1 MRQVNKVSFNDV
13 LKAEMDKIA
22 EGREKRRQLWEIEG
36 GNGTK
41 ESAINAIGIAFSGG
55 GIRSATFNLGVLQ
68 ALAGMGLLKII
79 DYMSTV
85 SGGGYIGSWLVAWIK
100 REDLRK
106 VEEKLGTDC
115 ERFGVGTKPR
125 EVEFLREYSNYLT
138 PRLGVFSGDTW
149 AFIGSYVR
157 NLILNQIVLGL
168 FLVSLLLLSRP
179 FVLWFWMIVRSCQ
192 SAPSLWTMWYVP
204 AIASGLLALALSVTT
219 ANLSN
224 MLQRQVNSP
233 SQRLFAS
240 PWQINILVLFPIEIA
255 VWLLWAWCWGS
266 RKSLEANGMGWTS
279 AFTAGGFALL
289 WLLGCI
295 GGASASR
302 LVRWLKPLSDELSGS
317 SGETD
322 STFAPRPLRVV
333 MMEKGR
339 NALNVSLIIGCAVVA
354 GAVGGFLIQLLLYGL
369 KEWIDPMNPPPEWH
383 VASWGFPLAVLVFL
397 FVQTFHIGLV
407 SGGFT
412 EDAREWWGRL
422 LGLVA
427 RLTISL
433 SALYVVSID
442 GPWFVKWLSS
452 PGHGYYKWTLGA
464 IWALV
469 TGSGIA
475 AGKSPAKSPANLKV
489 SPTILM
495 KVAPP
500 VFIAGLLVILSYCT
514 NTVLPHLLL
523 GLKSLPDSMVGWA
536 GWFGS
541 WPSYSLDNPDWRYW
555 FEFEHGIDGRIW
567 IYVMG
572 FALLS
577 LLLSKQ
583 VGINR
588 FSMNALY
595 RNRLVR
601 CYLGATRNRRHPQ
614 PFTGFDPD
622 DDSVYLKN
630 VEPSEAYAGP
640 YPVVNTALNL
650 VSSKNLA
657 WQQRKAASFMFTPGF
672 SGFET
677 DRADGSRLS
686 AFTST
691 KEYKAPLSL
700 GTTMAISGA
709 AASPNMGFHSSPPLS
724 FLMTVFNVR
733 LGRWIGNPRYLS
745 TGTRTGPH
753 WGLLYLLNE
762 LLGHTN
768 DESSYVYVS
777 DGGHFEN
784 LGIYELVRRR
794 CRFIIA
800 CDAGEDHG
808 LKFGDIGNAIEKCR
822 SDFGVDI
829 EIDIERLRLQKDT
842 GKSDWHCA
850 IGTIHYEYVDSNLTS
865 GTLVY
870 LKSSLTGDE
879 PTDVQRYAAQYPAFP
894 HQTTADQWF
903 SESQFES
910 YRALGQHIA
919 QSTFGVVGN
928 QKEISKMNVEEFFV
942 KLRQHW
948 YPPSHFVQLSFTKH
962 SATYC
967 NLLETLRTQED
978 LEFLDGQ
985 VYPQWPSLISAKGG
999 RPRASMWLPQKEE
1012 ERRAGFYFCN
1022 RVIQLM
1028 EDVYLDL
1035 NLEREFDHPD
1045 NRGWV
1050 NFFRHWSWSGMFCA
1064 TWAISASIYGARFQ
1078 SFCERKLDLY
1088 PGKVRIGKPIPIHP
1102 PADIAGEKVFRDTL
1116 QKVHGL
1122 DPWEVELM
1130 TTFLAKGRFPR
1141 AVNSLDRSPEL
1152 SSLELIPFQ
1161 VYVRNLTSINNEEL
1175 NFNIGFAVG
1184 KFSTKEQAPSIWYF
1198 RIQNHVRRMGLARE
1212 ALDYMLKEYSGRLRN
1227 DVRVAPPIESPDGY
1241 EGRAS
1246 ELEAIPSAEAVEK
1259 FRNLFDS
1266 VKFRQGPK
1274 IGG

>member
-1 MRQVNKVSFNDV
+1 MRQMNEVSFDDV
-13 LKAEMDKIA
+13 LKAERKNIA
-22 EGREKRRQLWEIEG
+22 EGRKKRRKLWEIES
-36 GNGTK
+36 GNGAK
-41 ESAINAIGIAFSGG
+41 DGANNAIGIAFSGG

-68 ALAGMGLLKII
+68 ALAGLGLLKIV

-100 REDLRK
+100 REDVRR
-106 VEEKLGTDC
+106 VEEKLGTDSAQ
-115 ERFGVGTKPR
+115 FGVGTKPR
-125 EVEFLREYSNYLT
+125 EIEFLREYSNYLT
-138 PRLGVFSGDTW
+138 PKLGAFSGDTW

-168 FLVSLLLLSRP
+168 FLVSLLLISRP
-179 FVLWFWMIVRSCQ
+179 FVLWFWMIVRRCESNTGQ
-192 SAPSLWTMWYVP
+192 WTMLNVP
-204 AIASGLLALALSVTT
+204 GIAFGLLALALSATT
-219 ANLSN
+219 ANLSS
-224 MLQRQVNSP
+224 MLQRKANAP
-233 SQRLFAS
+233 SERLFAS
-240 PWQINILVLFPIEIA
+240 PWQINIFVLFPVEIA

-266 RKSLEANGMGWTS
+266 RELLQAKGVGWTCLL
-279 AFTAGGFALL
+279 TAGTFALL

-295 GGASASR
+295 GGTSARR
-302 LVRWLKPLSDELSGS
+302 LVRWLKPLPIALSDS
-317 SGETD
+317 SGKPD
-322 STFAPRPLRVV
+322 STNAPKAPKGV
-333 MMEKGR
+333 MLETGR
-339 NALNVSLIIGCAVVA
+339 TALDVSLIIGWAVIA
-354 GAVGGFLIQLLLYGL
+354 GAMCGVLIQLLLFGL
-369 KEWIDPMNPPPEWH
+369 EEWIDSKTPPPEWH

-397 FVQTFHIGLV
+397 LVQTFLIGLV
-407 SGGFT
+407 SEGFT

-422 LGLVA
+422 LGLVG
-427 RLTISL
+427 RLTLGL
-433 SALYVVSID
+433 SALYVISID
-442 GPWFVKWLSS
+442 GPLFMKWLGSA
-452 PGHGYYKWTLGA
+452 GHGYYKWALGA
-464 IWALV
+464 IWAFI

-475 AGKSPAKSPANLKV
+475 AGKSPAKPPANLKI
-489 SPTILM
+489 SPAILM
-495 KVAPP
+495 RIAPP
-500 VFIAGLLVILSYCT
+500 VFIVGLLVILSSSI
-514 NTVLPHLLL
+514 NFVLPYFLS
-523 GLKSLPDSMVGWA
+523 GLETLPDSIVSWA
-536 GWFGS
+536 RWFGS
-541 WPSYSLDNPDWRYW
+541 WSYYSPKSPDNWQYW
-555 FEFEHGIDGRIW
+555 FDFEHGIDGRIW
-567 IYVMG
+567 IYVLG
-572 FALLS
+572 FALIS

-595 RNRLVR
+595 KNRLVR
-601 CYLGATRNRRHPQ
+601 CYLGATRNPRNPQ

-622 DDSVYLKN
+622 DDSVCLKS
-630 VEPSEAYAGP
+630 VEPSEGYAGP
-640 YPVVNTALNL
+640 YLIVNTALNL

-657 WQQRKAASFMFTPGF
+657 WQQRKAASFMFTPAF

-677 DRADGSRLS
+677 DCADGSRLS
-686 AFTST
+686 AFTDT
-691 KEYKAPLSL
+691 KSYKAPISL

-709 AASPNMGFHSSPPLS
+709 AASPNMGFHSSPSLS

-733 LGRWIGNPRYLS
+733 LGQWIGNPRYLS

-762 LLGHTN
+762 LLGHTD

-829 EIDIERLRLQKDT
+829 ELDLERLRPQKDT
-842 GKSDWHCA
+842 GKSNWHCA
-850 IGTIHYEYVDSNLTS
+850 IGTIHYERVDPTLTS

-879 PTDVQRYAAQYPAFP
+879 PTDVQRYAAQFPAFP

-928 QKEISKMNVEEFFV
+928 RKEISKMNVEQFFV

-967 NLLETLRTQED
+967 SLLETLRTQKE
-978 LEFLDGQ
+978 LQFLDEQ
-985 VYPQWPSLISAKGG
+985 VYPQWPSLILTQGG
-999 RPRASMWLPQKEE
+999 RPEGSMWLPESSE
-1012 ERRAGFYFCN
+1012 ARRAGFYFCN

-1045 NRGWV
+1045 NRGWA

-1078 SFCERKLDLY
+1078 SFCERQLDLY
-1088 PGKVRIGKPIPIHP
+1088 PGRVRLGKPIPITMSLEISK
-1102 PADIAGEKVFRDTL
+1102 DKEFRETL

-1122 DPWEVELM
+1122 DLWEVELLA
-1130 TTFLAKGRFPR
+1130 TFLEKGRPR
-1141 AVNSLDRSPEL
+1141 TSNSPDKLAGPSN
-1152 SSLELIPFQ
+1152 LELIP
-1161 VYVRNLTSINNEEL
+1161 VRMSVSNLKSVNNEEL
-1175 NFNIGFAVG
+1175 KFNIGFALG
-1184 KFSTKEQAPSIWYF
+1184 QFSSKEQPPSISYF
-1198 RIQNHVRRMGLARE
+1198 RIQNHVRKMGLARE
-1212 ALDYMLKEYSGRLRN
+1212 ALNCMLKQYSGKLRN
-1227 DVRVAPPIESPDGY
+1227 QVLLVPPAESPEDY

-1246 ELEAIPSAEAVEK
+1246 KLEALPSAESVEK
-1259 FRNLFDS
+1259 FRKLFDS
-1266 VKFRQGPK
+1266 VKFLQGPK
-1274 IGG
+1274 IGE

>member
-1 MRQVNKVSFNDV
+1 MRQENEIAFKHV
-13 LKAEMDKIA
+13 LRAEIDKIA
-22 EGREKRRQLWEIEG
+22 ESRAKRRKLWEIEG
-36 GNGTK
+36 ENETK
-41 ESAINAIGIAFSGG
+41 DGAINAIGIAFSGG

-68 ALAGMGLLKII
+68 TLAGMGLLKLI
-79 DYMSTV
+79 DYTSTV

-100 REDLRK
+100 REDLKR
-106 VEEKLGTDC
+106 VEEKLGTDS

-125 EVEFLREYSNYLT
+125 EIEFLREYSNYLT
-138 PRLGVFSGDTW
+138 PRLGAFSGDTW
-149 AFIGSYVR
+149 AFIGSYAR

-168 FLVSLLLLSRP
+168 FLVALLLLSRP
-179 FVLWFWMIVRSCQ
+179 FVLWFWMIVKSCQ
-192 SAPSLWTMWYVP
+192 SSPSLWTMWRVP
-204 AIASGLLALALSVTT
+204 AIACGLLALALSATT

-224 MLQRQVNSP
+224 MLQQDLSSP

-266 RKSLEANGMGWTS
+266 RLFLEQKSMGWTC
-279 AFTAGGFALL
+279 AFTAGGFAVL

-302 LVRWLKPLSDELSGS
+302 FVRWLKPFPSEQSGN

-322 STFAPRPLRVV
+322 STSAPKRLRVV
-333 MMEKGR
+333 MMEQGR
-339 NALNVSLIIGCAVVA
+339 NALNVSSIISYAAIA
-354 GAVGGFLIQLLLYGL
+354 GAVGGVLIRLLLSGL
-369 KEWIDPMNPPPEWH
+369 KEWIDPKSPPPEWH

-397 FVQTFHIGLV
+397 FVQTVHIGLV
-407 SGGFT
+407 GGGFT

-427 RLTISL
+427 RLTIGL
-433 SALYVVSID
+433 SAFYVISID
-442 GPWFVKWLSS
+442 GPWFVKWLGS
-452 PGHGYYKWTLGA
+452 PGHGYYKWTLGT

-475 AGKSPAKSPANLKV
+475 AGKSPAKPSGNLKV
-489 SPTILM
+489 SPVLLM

-500 VFIAGLLVILSYCT
+500 VFMVGLVVTLSYFT
-514 NTVLPHLLL
+514 NTVLPHLLGGL
-523 GLKSLPDSMVGWA
+523 GALPDSMLGWA
-536 GWFGS
+536 RWIGS
-541 WPSYSLDNPDWRYW
+541 WPSYSPSKSDWQYW
-555 FEFEHGIDGRIW
+555 FDFEHGFDGRVW

-601 CYLGATRNRRHPQ
+601 CYLGATRNPRYPQ
-614 PFTGFDPD
+614 PFIGFDPD
-622 DDSVYLKN
+622 DDSLYLKN
-630 VEPSEAYAGP
+630 VEPSEGYTGP
-640 YPVVNTALNL
+640 YPIVNTALNL
-650 VSSKNLA
+650 VSSSNLA
-657 WQQRKAASFMFTPGF
+657 WQQRKAASFMFTPGY
-672 SGFET
+672 SGFEI
-677 DRADGSRLS
+677 DAPDGSKLS

-691 KEYKAPLSL
+691 KGYKAPLSL

-709 AASPNMGFHSSPPLS
+709 AASPNMGFHSSPSLS

-745 TGTRTGPH
+745 TGTRTGPR

-768 DESSYVYVS
+768 DKSSYVYVS

-808 LKFGDIGNAIEKCR
+808 LKFGDLGNAIEKCR

-829 EIDIERLRLQKDT
+829 EIDIERLRIQKDT
-842 GKSDWHCA
+842 SKSDWHCA
-850 IGTIHYEYVDSNLTS
+850 IGTIHYERVDSSLTS

-928 QKEISKMNVEEFFV
+928 RKEISKMNAEEFFV

-948 YPPSHFVQLSFTKH
+948 YPPSHFVQLSFTKL

-967 NLLETLRTQED
+967 NLLETLRTED
-978 LEFLDGQ
+978 NLKFLDGQ
-985 VYPQWPSLISAKGG
+985 VYPQWPSLISADVG
-999 RPRASMWLPQKEE
+999 RPGTSMWLPQHDA

-1035 NLEREFDHPD
+1035 NLEKEFDHPD

-1078 SFCERKLDLY
+1078 SFCERHLDLY
-1088 PGKVRIGKPIPIHP
+1088 PGKVRIGEPISLDPCKL
-1102 PADIAGEKVFRDTL
+1102 ADGNKDLRDIL
-1116 QKVHGL
+1116 QKVHGF
-1122 DPWEVELM
+1122 DRWEVELM
-1130 TTFLAKGRFPR
+1130 KTFLTKGLVTRT
-1141 AVNSLDRSPEL
+1141 VNSPDRSSEL
-1152 SSLELIPFQ
+1152 SSVELVPFR
-1161 VYVRNLTSINNEEL
+1161 VLVRNLAGISEEEL
-1175 NFNIGFAVG
+1175 RFNIGFALG
-1184 KFSTKEQAPSIWYF
+1184 QFSTRGQPPSIWYF
-1198 RIQNHVRRMGLARE
+1198 RIQNHVRKMGLARE
-1212 ALDYMLKEYSGRLRN
+1212 ALDCMLKGYSGLRN
-1227 DVRVAPPIESPDGY
+1227 EVRVASPMASPEEY
-1241 EGRAS
+1241 EDRAS

-1259 FRNLFDS
+1259 FRKLFDS
-1266 VKFRQGPK
+1266 VKFLQGPK